1 MSMMIPNGR
10 RRVFSGM
17 LTTMVLVAGVFC
29 CLASAAT
36 YYIAPSG
43 SDRNSGTSSQPWG
56 TWAYALR
63 HLHLGDALVAENGT
77 YDEASEA
84 GFPNIDC
91 AAGYANGTASQPITV
106 RAEQERQA
114 FIKNNGRAAGTSF
127 VLKNCSYWTIE
138 GLRIE
143 NADFDDGTQD
153 NGSVVNVSYADHIVL
168 RRLLVQKPNRY
179 RNSHAISLY
188 ATRNSLIEECEVY
201 SYHRHGII
209 LRGGSSN
216 NVVRRCYINSRNYAD
231 ISGGYGSVDSTT
243 GDAAIINYPGSSNI
257 IENNIAEI
265 ASIGFET
272 IAASQSSSYNRFLG
286 NIANRV
292 GVGLLLTPQSPF
304 TGFYVTGNTAENMVV
319 SRATNTGIWARS
331 GISNICDQCT
341 VLNGSQTGILADQ
354 VSSAPP
360 TLFSFYSDNSLAAY
374 HSGGGGFV
382 MKDQFDLL
390 LNYPNAY
397 ANKSNFYPDPT
408 RPEIINELMIDPKL
422 GSCIV
427 FIPSGSPMK
436 GAGANG
442 RDIGANV
449 LYRYRSG
456 VLTAEPLW
464 NRETGGFPCGAIV
477 PGVND
482 QAGVSCF
489 DLHTRLNVNTNGCAF
504 PAGYR

>member
-1 MSMMIPNGR
+1 MTMQNGW

-17 LTTMVLVAGVFC
+17 LTTIALVASVFC

-36 YYIAPSG
+36 YYIAPNG
-43 SDRNSGTSSQPWG
+43 SDMNAGTSTQPWG

-63 HLHLGDALVAENGT
+63 QLDPGDTLVAENGT

-91 AAGYANGTASQPITV
+91 AAGYANGTATQPIIV
-106 RAEQERQA
+106 RAEQERRA

-127 VLKNCSYWTIE
+127 VLKNCAYWTIE
-138 GLRIE
+138 GLWIE
-143 NADFDDGTQD
+143 NADFNDGTQD
-153 NGSVVNVSYADHIVL
+153 NGSVVNISYADHIIL

-216 NVVRRCYINSRNYAD
+216 NIVRRCYINSRDYAD
-231 ISGGYGSVDSTT
+231 ISGGYVSVDSTT

-257 IENNIAEI
+257 IENNIAES
-265 ASIGFET
+265 AYIGFET
-272 IAASQSSSYNRFLG
+272 IAASQSSAYNRFLG
-286 NIANRV
+286 NIASRV
-292 GVGLLLTPQSPF
+292 AVGLHLTPQSPF

-319 SRATNTGIWARS
+319 NRATNTGIWFRR
-331 GISNICDQCT
+331 GINNTCDQCT
-341 VLNGSQTGILADQ
+341 VLNGSGAGMLADR

-360 TLFSFYSDNSLAAY
+360 GLFSFYNDNSLAAY

-397 ANKSNFYPDPT
+397 ANKGNFYPEPT
-408 RPEIINELMIDPKL
+408 HPQITNELMIDPQL

-427 FIPSGSPMK
+427 YIPSDSPLK
-436 GAGANG
+436 GAGAHG

-449 LYRYRSG
+449 LYRYKNG
-456 VLTAEPLW
+456 VLSAEPLW
-464 NRETGGFPCGAIV
+464 DPETGEFSCGAIV
-477 PGVND
+477 AGVND
-482 QAGVSCF
+482 RAGVSCF
-489 DLHTRLNVNTNGCAF
+489 DVHARLNVNTNGCEL
-504 PAGYR
+504 PAGYP